1 LSLNRPLRESTETVE
16 VSFADRNNGP
26 ELQEMIMRKLV
37 LVLCLFCFAG
47 CGAGDDFFIRT
58 PWGTNKELNTNR
70 ARYENHFFN
79 AVDGHSQILRR
90 LGENSIAVKDGFE
103 QILANIDEMELY
115 LAEEVMKVELAEYRA
130 TFQAKYES
138 VLNKG
143 WQTLYRR
150 SFESLGKNFR
160 SRFYPGKVALVPD
173 AEDGTPPVR
182 EPAKDPI
189 TNPVKDPVREPV
201 REPVIDPVTEPTRE
215 PVLEEREVPVGN
227 PDASTPYWILFNGYT
242 GAHDK
247 LVQAVD
253 AGDTAAA
260 RKAHGRVLE
269 ALAVM
274 KAQFDAK
281 GAGRLQIYVNEYNRI
296 QGTANEYAALGDAGA
311 RDKVKSELQT
321 VREVID
327 AAYAPE

>member
-1 LSLNRPLRESTETVE
+1 M
-16 VSFADRNNGP
+16 RNG
-26 ELQEMIMRKLV
+26 V
-37 LVLCLFCFAG
+37 LVLCLLCLAG

-70 ARYENHFFN
+70 ARYENHFFS
-79 AVDGHSQILRR
+79 AIDGHSQILRR

-103 QILANIDEMELY
+103 QILANIDGMELY
-115 LAEEVMKVELAEYRA
+115 LAEEAMKVELAEYRA
-130 TFQAKYES
+130 TFQAKYDS
-138 VLNKG
+138 VLQKG

-173 AEDGTPPVR
+173 AEDGKPPVR
-182 EPAKDPI
+182 EPVKEPAQE
-189 TNPVKDPVREPV
+189 PVKDPVKEPV
-201 REPVIDPVTEPTRE
+201 REPVKEPTRE

-227 PDASTPYWILFNGYT
+227 PDAATPYWILYNGYT

-247 LVQAVD
+247 LLQAVG
-253 AGDTAAA
+253 AGDGAAA
-260 RKAHGRVLE
+260 KKAHGRVLE

-274 KAQFDAK
+274 KTQFDAK

-296 QGTANEYAALGDAGA
+296 QGTANDYAALGDAGA
-311 RDKVKSELQT
+311 RDKVTSELQT